1 MTTQLD
7 NRRRGQGCPVARPFG
22 RPIAE
27 TSTSTFPRDCA
38 AHGLSWERTTPP
50 LAECSAADQLGAR
63 DTLATPHDRGRS

>member
-7 NRRRGQGCPVARPFG
+7 NLRREQGCPVARPFA

-27 TSTSTFPRDCA
+27 TSTPALSRDSA

-50 LAECSAADQLGAR
+50 LAESYAADQLGAR
-63 DTLATPHDRGRS
+63 DTLGTPHDRGRS